1 MALHVD
7 GEGEI
12 GSAGGLV
19 LLKIAV
25 DCGQK
30 IGVLGV
36 DGVRHV
42 LKVALHE
49 AVALQ
54 AHVGVD
60 ILPVVKPLV
69 IGVAALRRVAL
80 AAQVPGVGVDVMAE
94 VVEAVVARE
103 KAPLRV
109 NGAAG
114 EDVGHQIAGIA
125 LRLQLV
131 IELVAAGVQPWDVVS
146 GEISVGLPHDGDDA
160 DFPVRRD
167 VLVLISGQQRHRLA
181 LAVAGGGDLPKIP
194 DAVDKG
200 VEKAVG
206 DVIFRVAPHLQVL
219 EIVHRVIAVLV
230 VIERQQGGAGQDQ
243 GRQRDQPLPPPQPAS
258 GQQGQQQRTRQQAG
272 GNQKHPGIDKQV
284 VVSAVRHG
292 GGLPEVEHILKE
304 EGVVPELNFEK
315 IPQAQAKG
323 GQPTQEKARP
333 GPAQQGIRGQDQHNH
348 RRDVQHSGIP
358 GLQISVEDLAGER
371 AHSQQQHQYA
381 QPHPGGQQQRGP
393 PDIVDGLFPYR
404 PGGVCLPPQ
413 QENLVQKTTQSIT
426 FPPGSMRSPVGAGLF
441 CVTV

>member
-1 MALHVD
+1 MKNVAITASQVEKAVRRDGVGQYAVHHIAALDADHRENIHHLIHGLGKGGALPTQLAEEDIHQITGRHAGALPRHVVADNGLGRIVGPDQVAGAVVGEKALLRTEIQIHAHLLIEDLVVPHPGQMIAKGHQHHRLLILPQAVHQFGQLLVGLPNHVQVVGDGLPALQAVVPRQQLLHPHVPGGVGAVALHVD

-146 GEISVGLPHDGDDA
+146 GEISVGLPHDGDA
-160 DFPVRRD
+160 HRSGCRSHGPAPPPAPQRRD
-167 VLVLISGQQRHRLA
+167 IWPR
-181 LAVAGGGDLPKIP
+181 
-194 DAVDKG
+194 
-200 VEKAVG
+200 
-206 DVIFRVAPHLQVL
+206 
-219 EIVHRVIAVLV
+219 
-230 VIERQQGGAGQDQ
+230 
-243 GRQRDQPLPPPQPAS
+243 
-258 GQQGQQQRTRQQAG
+258 
-272 GNQKHPGIDKQV
+272 
-284 VVSAVRHG
+284 
-292 GGLPEVEHILKE
+292 
-304 EGVVPELNFEK
+304 
-315 IPQAQAKG
+315 
-323 GQPTQEKARP
+323 
-333 GPAQQGIRGQDQHNH
+333 
-348 RRDVQHSGIP
+348 
-358 GLQISVEDLAGER
+358 
-371 AHSQQQHQYA
+371 
-381 QPHPGGQQQRGP
+381 
-393 PDIVDGLFPYR
+393 
-404 PGGVCLPPQ
+404 
-413 QENLVQKTTQSIT
+413 
-426 FPPGSMRSPVGAGLF
+426 
-441 CVTV
+441 